1 MKLQHLKGEL
11 AMHAPLF
18 ASSRGRIVQLLRRT
32 AQSVHELA
40 AVLGLTGNAVRAHLV
55 RLERDGLVQQAGSR
69 PAFRKPEA
77 VYEITPDAER
87 LFAKAYAPV
96 LANLLATLEVR
107 LDEEDL
113 DSHLREAGRR
123 LAAPHLESMKNLPLK
138 ARAARTLKIVE
149 DLGGLAAVEERE
161 GRVYVRGFG
170 CPLSQIVAAHPKLCV
185 VAQVL
190 IGELLGRE
198 VQEECQR
205 GDRPKCCF
213 SIE

>member
-1 MKLQHLKGEL
+1 
-11 AMHAPLF
+11 MHAPLF
-18 ASSRGRIVQLLRRT
+18 ASSRGRIVQLLRRA
-32 AQSVHELA
+32 AQSVNELA
-40 AVLGLTGNAVRAHLV
+40 AALGLTDNAVRAHLL
-55 RLERDGLVQQAGSR
+55 RLERDGLVQQAGTR

-77 VYEITPDAER
+77 VYELTPEAER

-96 LANLLATLEVR
+96 LATLLATLEAR
-107 LDEEDL
+107 LDENEL
-113 DSHLREAGRR
+113 DSHLREVGRR
-123 LAAPHLESMKNLPLK
+123 LAAPHLASMKKLSLK
-138 ARAARTLKIVE
+138 ERATKTLKIVE

-170 CPLSQIVAAHPKLCV
+170 CPLSQIVTAHPKVCLV
-185 VAQVL
+185 TQALV
-190 IGELLGRE
+190 GELLGRE